1 MSYDRTS
8 YVECAQE
15 LLDLVFVHIAP
26 IRVRSLNATHSSYNM
41 LWFLAVHPNTTIY
54 PRRNVQRELR
64 AEEGKEEVVAAQEAE
79 IS

>member
-15 LLDLVFVHIAP
+15 LFDLVFVHIAS
-26 IRVRSLNATHSSYNM
+26 IGVCSLNATHSSYHI
-41 LWFLAVHPNTTIY
+41 LWLLTVHPHTTIH

-64 AEEGKEEVVAAQEAE
+64 AEEGKKEVVAAQEAG

>member
-15 LLDLVFVHIAP
+15 PLDLAFVHIAS
-26 IRVRSLNATHSSYNM
+26 IRVRSLNATHSSYHM
-41 LWFLAVHPNTTIY
+41 LWFLAVHPYTAIH
-54 PRRNVQRELR
+54 PCRNVQRELR
-64 AEEGKEEVVAAQEAE
+64 AEERKEEVVAAQEAG